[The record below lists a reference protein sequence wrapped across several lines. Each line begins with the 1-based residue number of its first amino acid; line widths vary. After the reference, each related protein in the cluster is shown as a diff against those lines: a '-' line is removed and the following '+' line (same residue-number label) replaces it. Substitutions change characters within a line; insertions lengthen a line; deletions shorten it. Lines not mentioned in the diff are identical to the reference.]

1 MCEVNVE
8 KSVHN
13 VEKSVHKQFVRYLRD
28 MDVVGGDKL
37 EGVAEMFNLY
47 ELSRRLR
54 PFKCINCNTWID
66 PVAPR
71 VHCLVRRVRDG
82 RCLECGEVVGAH
94 AHTLPWHAKRRPLM
108 CADGASIQL
117 DIMEAMLMLKG
128 CHLWTKKIAM
138 IIMIIIIT
146 VVIWLKSC
154 CRERFCLQNVSSRK
168 ACP

>member
-1 MCEVNVE
+1 MLKRKREIDADAYAQVTVRLRDSVACSSVDCRVTKYRLLSEGDMNFFAGFLRFHPEQTVCEV
-8 KSVHN
+8 N

-82 RCLECGEVVGAH
+82 RCLECGEVVCAH
-94 AHTLPWHAKRRPLM
+94 AHTLPWH
-108 CADGASIQL
+108 
-117 DIMEAMLMLKG
+117 
-128 CHLWTKKIAM
+128 
-138 IIMIIIIT
+138 
-146 VVIWLKSC
+146 
-154 CRERFCLQNVSSRK
+154 VSDLLF
-168 ACP
+168 